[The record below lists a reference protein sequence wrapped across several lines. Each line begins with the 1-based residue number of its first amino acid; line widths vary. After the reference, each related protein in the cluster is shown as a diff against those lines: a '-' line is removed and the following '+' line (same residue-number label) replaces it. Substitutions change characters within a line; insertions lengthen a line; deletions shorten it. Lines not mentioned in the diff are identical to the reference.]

1 MKQISSS
8 ILDLKFTKEIRKMPE
23 ELRQT
28 INKNKDPCN
37 KELETMKMKWSKT
50 DNFIA
55 KIKTHLE
62 TINSR
67 QIMQKNK

>member
-1 MKQISSS
+1 
-8 ILDLKFTKEIRKMPE
+8 MPE
-23 ELRQT
+23 ELRKT

-37 KELETMKMKWSKT
+37 KELETMKRKWSKT

-55 KIKTHLE
+55 KIKTNLE

-67 QIMQKNK
+67 QNNAEK

>member
-8 ILDLKFTKEIRKMPE
+8 IIDLKFKKEVRKMPE
-23 ELRQT
+23 ELRKT

-37 KELETMKMKWSKT
+37 KELETMKRKRSKI

-55 KIKTHLE
+55 KIKTNLE

-67 QIMQKNK
+67 QNNAEK

>member
-1 MKQISSS
+1 
-8 ILDLKFTKEIRKMPE
+8 MPE
-23 ELRQT
+23 ELRKT
-28 INKNKDPCN
+28 INKNKDHCN

-67 QIMQKNK
+67 QNNAEK